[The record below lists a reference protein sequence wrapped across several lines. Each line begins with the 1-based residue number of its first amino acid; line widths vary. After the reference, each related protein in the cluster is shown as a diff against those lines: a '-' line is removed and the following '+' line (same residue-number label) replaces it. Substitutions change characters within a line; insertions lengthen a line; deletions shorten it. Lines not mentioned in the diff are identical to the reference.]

1 MSTRDP
7 HLSPRPA
14 DQLPSPPQARK
25 GHAGSLGGRVHLLT
39 SSRLRLWQS
48 CPRAHHYRYE
58 VGLEAVGAPA
68 HALAF
73 GTALHA
79 GLEAWWIAI
88 GEGDV
93 GRALS
98 GALGAAERSLAG
110 AQDEQLDPYDLAKLT
125 AMLAAYDAQ
134 WQRWACS
141 TEVLAVE
148 RAFSYELVSPWGDVS
163 QTWRVA
169 GKIDALVRLADG
181 RVAIVEHKSSSS
193 DASAGSDYRRRLTLD
208 PQVSTY
214 FDGVRALGWDADVCL
229 YDVLIKPQIKPL
241 KATPAESRK
250 YTKAGALYA
259 NQRETDETPD
269 EYRDRL
275 IAAIA
280 ADPDR
285 YLVHAEIV
293 RTEQEREAHLW
304 ALWMNACAIDQTRA
318 GAAHAR
324 DVRAV
329 PQHSHA
335 CFQHGGGGCQY
346 LPICEGTASARD
358 ETRYRRLRVIHPE
371 LENDTNEN
379 EET

>member
-1 MSTRDP
+1 MTD
-7 HLSPRPA
+7 
-14 DQLPSPPQARK
+14 
-25 GHAGSLGGRVHLLT
+25 RVHLLT

-58 VGLEAVGAPA
+58 VGLQAVGPVP

-79 GLEAWWIAI
+79 GLEAWWLAI

-98 GALGAAERSLAG
+98 SALGAAEASMEAS
-110 AQDEQLDPYDLAKLT
+110 QETVDPCDLARLT

-148 RAFSYELVSPWGDVS
+148 RAFSYELVSPWGDTS
-163 QTWRVA
+163 NTWRVA

-181 RVAIVEHKSSSS
+181 RVAIVEHKSSSQ

-241 KATPAESRK
+241 KATAPESRK
-250 YTKAGALYA
+250 YTKDGRLYA
-259 NQRETDETPD
+259 NMRETDESPED
-269 EYRDRL
+269 YRDRL
-275 IAAIA
+275 IQTIA

-285 YLVHAEIV
+285 YLIHAEIV
-293 RTEQEREAHLW
+293 RHEKEREGHLW
-304 ALWMNACAIDQTRA
+304 ALWMSALAMDLSRANARA
-318 GAAHAR
+318 SR

-335 CFQHGGGGCQY
+335 CSEHGGGGCQY

-371 LENDTNEN
+371 LENEN
-379 EET
+379 GNKNGET

>member
-1 MSTRDP
+1 MTER
-7 HLSPRPA
+7 L
-14 DQLPSPPQARK
+14 
-25 GHAGSLGGRVHLLT
+25 HLLT

-58 VGLEAVGAPA
+58 VGLEAVGPTP

-79 GLEAWWIAI
+79 GLEAWWNAI

-98 GALGAAERSLAG
+98 SALGAAERSLA
-110 AQDEQLDPYDLAKLT
+110 DSRDPSESVDPYDLARLT
-125 AMLAAYDAQ
+125 AMIAAYDAQ

-148 RAFSYELVSPWGDVS
+148 RAFSYELASPWGDVS
-163 QTWRVA
+163 STWRVA
-169 GKIDALVRLADG
+169 GKIDAIVRLADG
-181 RVAIVEHKSSSS
+181 RVAIVEHKSSSA

-214 FDGVRALGWDADVCL
+214 FDGVKDLGWDADVCL
-229 YDVLIKPQIKPL
+229 YDVLVKPAVKPL
-241 KATPAESRK
+241 KATPFESRK
-250 YTKAGALYA
+250 YRSKDGALYA
-259 NQRETDETPD
+259 GQREHDETPD

-275 IAAIA
+275 IQTIA

-335 CFQHGGGGCQY
+335 CFAHGGGGCQY

-371 LENDTNEN
+371 LETQDENGTNG
-379 EET
+379 ETNQ

>member
-1 MSTRDP
+1 MTDRI
-7 HLSPRPA
+7 
-14 DQLPSPPQARK
+14 
-25 GHAGSLGGRVHLLT
+25 HLLT

-58 VGLEAVGAPA
+58 VGLEAVGPTP

-79 GLEAWWIAI
+79 GLESWWIAI

-98 GALGAAERSLAG
+98 GALTAAEASLTSSRNPSEAV
-110 AQDEQLDPYDLAKLT
+110 DPYDLARLT

-148 RAFSYELVSPWGDVS
+148 RAFSYELTSPWGDVS
-163 QTWRVA
+163 STWRVA
-169 GKIDALVRLADG
+169 GKIDALVRLSDG
-181 RVAIVEHKSSSS
+181 RVAILEHKSSSQ

-214 FDGVRALGWDADVCL
+214 FDGVKALGWDADVCL
-229 YDVLIKPQIKPL
+229 YDVCVKPAAKPL
-241 KATPAESRK
+241 KATAPESRK

-259 NQRETDETPD
+259 GQREHDETPD

-275 IAAIA
+275 IQAIA

-304 ALWMNACAIDQTRA
+304 ALWMNAGAISATRECASQ
-318 GAAHAR
+318 AR

-335 CFQHGGGGCQY
+335 CFAHGGGGCQY

-379 EET
+379 GQNGETST